1 MIESKDLNYYGKSIG
16 TIIIFLVFIIG
27 LIIIIDEFYNL
38 TKFCY
43 KYTYLYNFGN
53 MNEATCR
60 KDNNNIIEY
69 ETARYRIYNEL
80 NKYKFHKDLFNK
92 TWLNYVI
99 IVSILLLTLFICI
112 AFGYL
117 FHHFF
122 IQFNSS
128 CSFSKTDLEDEVKKN
143 QISFI
148 NLLLY
153 CIQGKDGS
161 FLPNCSFNY
170 LILFIIIIIYPILYL
185 MKFFLKIDYTTANN
199 SYYIKI
205 FHLAV
210 FISII
215 YYLMS
220 I

>member
-92 TWLNYVI
+92 TWINYLQYI
-99 IVSILLLTLFICI
+99 SILTFAILLSIS
-112 AFGYL
+112 FGYL
-117 FHHFF
+117 FYNLFVSNNEDC
-122 IQFNSS
+122 IE
-128 CSFSKTDLEDEVKKN
+128 TDIN
-143 QISFI
+143 NMSFI
-148 NLLLY
+148 K
-153 CIQGKDGS
+153 Q
-161 FLPNCSFNY
+161 
-170 LILFIIIIIYPILYL
+170 ILGI
-185 MKFFLKIDYTTANN
+185 
-199 SYYIKI
+199 
-205 FHLAV
+205 
-210 FISII
+210 
-215 YYLMS
+215 
-220 I
+220 